1 MFKQKTWERK
11 ASEVAKLSDWIHNC
25 NMTSVFHQLTLDAA
39 LWHNWFCLW
48 VCVISHF
55 LQAIQTVQLLYTFPS
70 HLCTFCL
77 MSPTFK
83 TWASSSLFPPP
94 FYKIAVK
101 CCEPM
106 RYSVC
111 VLFAHKKHLNRTVA
125 LAGLLP
131 CLFSVLCKVSSHTQR
146 GWGRDQI
153 HKGFLG
159 KVSVCAKA
167 KGGGLFF
174 PLQTSCYIYSKDSAA
189 SNSH

>member
-1 MFKQKTWERK
+1 
-11 ASEVAKLSDWIHNC
+11 
-25 NMTSVFHQLTLDAA
+25 
-39 LWHNWFCLW
+39 
-48 VCVISHF
+48 
-55 LQAIQTVQLLYTFPS
+55 
-70 HLCTFCL
+70 

-83 TWASSSLFPPP
+83 TWASWSLFPPP

-167 KGGGLFF
+167 KGGGCFSPFKQVVISIAKIQQLLIAIRGGGTCTAQMYLRFF
-174 PLQTSCYIYSKDSAA
+174 LSPDSISTHCQRIALWMKSSRVCSQVTTK
-189 SNSH
+189 SNHSYFV

>member
-1 MFKQKTWERK
+1 MG
-11 ASEVAKLSDWIHNC
+11 
-25 NMTSVFHQLTLDAA
+25 QLK
-39 LWHNWFCLW
+39 F
-48 VCVISHF
+48 VS
-55 LQAIQTVQLLYTFPS
+55 
-70 HLCTFCL
+70 
-77 MSPTFK
+77 
-83 TWASSSLFPPP
+83 PP

-174 PLQTSCYIYSKDSAA
+174 PFKQVVISIAKIQQLLIAIRGGGHMYGTDVFEVFPEPRLNIYPLSAY
-189 SNSH
+189 SFMDEVL

>member
-1 MFKQKTWERK
+1 
-11 ASEVAKLSDWIHNC
+11 
-25 NMTSVFHQLTLDAA
+25 
-39 LWHNWFCLW
+39 
-48 VCVISHF
+48 
-55 LQAIQTVQLLYTFPS
+55 
-70 HLCTFCL
+70 

-83 TWASSSLFPPP
+83 TWASSSLFSPP

-189 SNSH
+189 SNSHWRGGGTCTAQMYLRFFLSPDSISTHCQRIALWMKSSRVCSQVTTKSNHSYFV

>member
-1 MFKQKTWERK
+1 MG
-11 ASEVAKLSDWIHNC
+11 
-25 NMTSVFHQLTLDAA
+25 QLK
-39 LWHNWFCLW
+39 F
-48 VCVISHF
+48 V
-55 LQAIQTVQLLYTFPS
+55 
-70 HLCTFCL
+70 
-77 MSPTFK
+77 SP
-83 TWASSSLFPPP
+83 PPP

-189 SNSH
+189 SNSHWRGGGTCTAQMYLFEVFPEPRLNIYPLSAYSFMDEVL